1 MLMAKIIQ
9 ICKKT
14 KSVLMYGA
22 DYIMTRFVHTV
33 GGVSGVTW
41 KSWFRHVGGIV
52 YHDEN
57 NVVKLLRRINKITIF
72 VEYRAWLDN
81 IQSLKTPFFLFVVV
95 LGLRHI

>member
-1 MLMAKIIQ
+1 MAKIIQ

-22 DYIMTRFVHTV
+22 DYIMTMFVPTV
-33 GGVSGVTW
+33 CGVSGVTW

-57 NVVKLLRRINKITIF
+57 NVLKLLRRINKITIF

>member
-14 KSVLMYGA
+14 KSGRTYGA
-22 DYIMTRFVHTV
+22 DYIMTMFVPTV
-33 GGVSGVTW
+33 CGVSGVTW
-41 KSWFRHVGGIV
+41 KSLFRHAGGIV

-72 VEYRAWLDN
+72 VEYRAWLGN
-81 IQSLKTPFFLFVVV
+81 SQSLKTSFSLFVVV

>member
-14 KSVLMYGA
+14 KSVLMYDA

-57 NVVKLLRRINKITIF
+57 NVLKLLRRINKITIF

>member
-14 KSVLMYGA
+14 KSGRTYGA
-22 DYIMTRFVHTV
+22 DYIMTMFVPTV
-33 GGVSGVTW
+33 CGMSGVTW
-41 KSWFRHVGGIV
+41 KSWFRHAGGIV
-52 YHDEN
+52 HHDEN
-57 NVVKLLRRINKITIF
+57 NVAKLLRRINKITIF
-72 VEYRAWLDN
+72 VKYRAWLGN